1 MLHPELP
8 KLAAGAEDTNHRR
21 DIDISYVLYQNDAM
35 AQEQL
40 RQEDRATALLQE
52 RGMMRLSEFIR
63 EGITAATISRME
75 QKGLLNQLGRG
86 LYQLPDAPL
95 DANHALAVA
104 AKLVPN
110 GVICHDSALAF
121 HELTD
126 RIPPFVWVAIG
137 SRDWRPEI
145 TQPRIQIMRFGPKIF
160 GKGIE
165 EHTIESISVRI
176 YSPAK
181 TVVDLFKS
189 AAHQKALYNSS
200 AGFAHATQG
209 MKEAL
214 RLRKATPAEIAR
226 FAVAAGV
233 WEKVVQPRLEALTV
247 DA

>member
-1 MLHPELP
+1 MNTDS
-8 KLAAGAEDTNHRR
+8 A
-21 DIDISYVLYQNDAM
+21 
-35 AQEQL
+35 
-40 RQEDRATALLQE
+40 RQEDRAAALLHE
-52 RGMMRLSEFIR
+52 RGMMRLSEFLR

-75 QKGLLNQLGRG
+75 QKSIVSQLSRG

-137 SRDWRPEI
+137 PREWRPKI
-145 TQPRIQIMRFGPKIF
+145 TQPRIEIMRFGPKLF
-160 GKGIE
+160 DKGIE
-165 EHTIESISVRI
+165 RHTIEHVSVAV

-189 AAHQKALYNSS
+189 AARHKAFYDSS
-200 AGFAHATQG
+200 SSFAQATQA

-226 FAVAAGV
+226 IAVEVGI
-233 WEKVVQPRLEALTV
+233 WDKVVQPRLEALTV

>member
-1 MLHPELP
+1 MGKGH
-8 KLAAGAEDTNHRR
+8 A
-21 DIDISYVLYQNDAM
+21 
-35 AQEQL
+35 
-40 RQEDRATALLQE
+40 RQEDHATALLQE
-52 RGMMRLSEFIR
+52 RGMMRLSEFIK
-63 EGITAATISRME
+63 EGITSATISRME

-95 DANHALAVA
+95 DANHSLAVA

-110 GVICHDSALAF
+110 GVICYDSALAF

-126 RIPPFVWVAIG
+126 RIPPYLWVAIG
-137 SRDWRPEI
+137 PREWRPKI
-145 TQPRIQIMRFGPKIF
+145 TRPRIQIVRFGPKVF
-160 GKGIE
+160 EKGIE
-165 EHTIESISVRI
+165 HHTIESVPVRI

-189 AAHQKALYNSS
+189 AHLQKVFYNSTI
-200 AGFAHATQG
+200 GFAHATQA

-226 FAVAAGV
+226 FAVEDGI
-233 WEKVVQPRLEALTV
+233 WEKTIQPRLEALTV

>member
-1 MLHPELP
+1 MEKEP
-8 KLAAGAEDTNHRR
+8 
-21 DIDISYVLYQNDAM
+21 V
-35 AQEQL
+35 
-40 RQEDRATALLQE
+40 RQEDRATSLLKE
-52 RGMMRLSEFIR
+52 RGMARLSEFLE

-75 QKGLLNQLGRG
+75 QKGVVNQLSRG

-95 DANHALAVA
+95 DANHSLAVA

-137 SRDWRPEI
+137 PREWRPII
-145 TQPRIQIMRFGPKIF
+145 TQPRIQIMRFGPKVF
-160 GKGIE
+160 AKGIDI
-165 EHTIESISVRI
+165 HTIERVPVRI

-181 TVVDLFKS
+181 TIVDLFKS
-189 AAHQKALYNSS
+189 ATHQKSLYNSP

-214 RLRKATPAEIAR
+214 RLRKATPADIAK
-226 FAVAAGV
+226 FAVEAGI
-233 WEKVVQPRLEALTV
+233 WENVVQPRLEALTV

>member
-1 MLHPELP
+1 
-8 KLAAGAEDTNHRR
+8 
-21 DIDISYVLYQNDAM
+21 
-35 AQEQL
+35 
-40 RQEDRATALLQE
+40 
-52 RGMMRLSEFIR
+52 MMRLSEFIK

-75 QKGLLNQLGRG
+75 QKRFLNQLGRG

-110 GVICHDSALAF
+110 GVICLDSALAF
-121 HELTD
+121 YELTD
-126 RIPPFVWVAIG
+126 RIPPVVWVAIG
-137 SRDWRPEI
+137 PRDWRPKI
-145 TQPRIQIMRFGPKIF
+145 AQPRIQIMRFGPKVF
-160 GKGIE
+160 DKGIE
-165 EHTIESISVRI
+165 DHTIESISVRI

-181 TVVDLFKS
+181 TIVDLFKS
-189 AAHQKALYNSS
+189 ATGRKAFYNSPT
-200 AGFAHATQG
+200 GFAYATQG

-226 FAVAAGV
+226 FAVEAGI